1 MGELFIKLCN
11 AWCQEHYRHETF
23 LSLLRHSVHQVWSRT
38 VFQQMEKG
46 NSSVSVVD
54 GNSIPASPAL
64 LTLGAGGGSQR
75 LLLMTSAD
83 NPAAIFTF
91 CLLAL
96 PLEAFLEATFHM
108 TGRRFDLCACLK
120 SRG

>member
-1 MGELFIKLCN
+1 
-11 AWCQEHYRHETF
+11 
-23 LSLLRHSVHQVWSRT
+23 
-38 VFQQMEKG
+38 MEKG

-54 GNSIPASPAL
+54 GNSIPASPAA

-75 LLLMTSAD
+75 LLLTTSAD

-108 TGRRFDLCACLK
+108 TGRSFDLCARLK
-120 SRG
+120 SRR